1 MAALLE
7 PVSVFIIGVRSL
19 FVCFQKKRPQ
29 RQADREGL
37 CVLPPKGF
45 CRGMGKLSP
54 RQIRQPSKTL
64 SPGTLLCQS
73 SVTDHNGGTGRAAAS
88 LTASR
93 GKDASVTA
101 GDGEV
106 GAGEE
111 APRGKARGLLVTGS
125 RCSPPQLCH
134 GGRTRRRMLRRR
146 CPALN
151 AWFFLGKQ
159 PP

>member
-1 MAALLE
+1 M
-7 PVSVFIIGVRSL
+7 FIIGVRSL

-111 APRGKARGLLVTGS
+111 APRGKARGLLVTHGQPLLSSAALPWREDEEEDAAAPLPCSECLVLS
-125 RCSPPQLCH
+125 RKAA
-134 GGRTRRRMLRRR
+134 
-146 CPALN
+146 ALS
-151 AWFFLGKQ
+151 F
-159 PP
+159 